1 MPFSPTPARQ
11 GIRSTSSCHRNA
23 ELGRLVPLWP
33 SEIGDLSIVGRR
45 RMCRLLM
52 SALRRERQRGIA
64 GHWTYDVSRHAA
76 LARMLRSETEALRR
90 LAPNTPKPV
99 IATGFAASFPSL

>member
-1 MPFSPTPARQ
+1 MHTKPSLDAKFSQPAHPCER
-11 GIRSTSSCHRNA
+11 GR

-33 SEIGDLSIVGRR
+33 NEINDTMILGRR
-45 RMCRLLM
+45 RMRRLLM

-76 LARMLRSETEALRR
+76 LSKMLRQETDDLRR
-90 LAPNTPKPV
+90 LIPH
-99 IATGFAASFPSL
+99 ATMTAANAGIELQMGS

>member
-1 MPFSPTPARQ
+1 MHTKISLDASFNQPAQPCER
-11 GIRSTSSCHRNA
+11 GR

-33 SEIGDLSIVGRR
+33 NEINDTTILGRR

-76 LARMLRSETEALRR
+76 LSKMLRRETNDLRR
-90 LAPNTPKPV
+90 LMPH
-99 IATGFAASFPSL
+99 ATMPAANSGIEVQMAR